1 MKIQIFGK
9 SKCFDTKKAL
19 RYFAER
25 SIPVQNIDITE
36 KGLSRG
42 EFDSVLKALG
52 GVQNMVDRRGKDY
65 ASVAYLADEDVSQ
78 KVFENQNLLIT
89 PIVRNG
95 SLATAG
101 FKPDTWKSWENS

>member
-1 MKIQIFGK
+1 MKIQVFGK

-42 EFDSVLKALG
+42 EFDSVVKALG
-52 GVQNMVDRRGKDY
+52 GVQNIVDRRGKDY

-95 SLATAG
+95 SQATAG
-101 FKPDTWKSWENS
+101 CKPEIWEVWAKS